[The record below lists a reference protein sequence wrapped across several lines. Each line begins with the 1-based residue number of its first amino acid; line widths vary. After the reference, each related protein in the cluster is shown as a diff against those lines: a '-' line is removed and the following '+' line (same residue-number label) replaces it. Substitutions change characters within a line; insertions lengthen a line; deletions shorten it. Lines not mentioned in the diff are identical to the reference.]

1 MSRKSRLGATAG
13 WAVAALLTLLVLLP
27 AGASARSQQFGAFT
41 PGDPYSGT
49 SGAAALEAATGRRVD
64 IVNWYQ
70 NWGGGSWISSMQSTL
85 IATVTGSGRTPL
97 LTWEPWA
104 PDGGAN
110 QPAYALSRIAG
121 GSFDAYISACAL
133 ALKVIGAPVYLRPMH
148 EMNGNWYPWN
158 AGVNGN
164 TPATF
169 VQAWRHIVDIFRD
182 RGASNVRF
190 VWSPNNIDVPASNRM
205 ESFYPGDAY
214 VDVLAVDGYNW
225 GAGTPEFG
233 GWQSFSKVFMDAY
246 ERLRALG
253 PQPIWIAEVATSADG
268 GDKAAWIR
276 DMFAR
281 AATMD
286 RLEAIVWFNENKER
300 DWRAVPTP
308 DLAAAFAP
316 GAASSAGDAG
326 AAATT
331 SRKPK
336 LTLMF
341 ARRARAGRKATVRW
355 RATGA
360 ARVTR
365 WQTYLNGRR
374 VRTVTRKAPRIARR
388 YVARPGSYRWK
399 VVGHDRHGRTVV
411 SASRAFRV
419 VR

>member
-1 MSRKSRLGATAG
+1 MSRKTCLGATSAC
-13 WAVAALLTLLVLLP
+13 AVALITLLLLLP

-49 SGAAALEAATGRRVD
+49 SGAATLEAATGRHVD

-70 NWGGGSWISSMQSTL
+70 NWGGGNWISSMQSTL
-85 IATVTGSGRTPL
+85 IATVTGSARTPL

-104 PDGGAN
+104 PDGGTN
-110 QPAYALSRIAG
+110 QPTYALSRIAG
-121 GSFDAYISACAL
+121 GSFDGYISAWAL

-169 VQAWRHIVDIFRD
+169 IQAWRRIVDIFRD
-182 RGASNVRF
+182 TGASNVRF

-205 ESFYPGDAY
+205 ENFYPGDGY

-246 ERLRALG
+246 DRLRAIG
-253 PQPIWIAEVATSADG
+253 PQPIWIAEVATTDDG

-276 DMFAR
+276 DMFAK

-286 RLEAIVWFNENKER
+286 RLDAIVWFNESKER
-300 DWRAVPTP
+300 DWRAAPTP
-308 DLAAAFAP
+308 QIAAAFAP
-316 GAASSAGDAG
+316 GAAPAGG
-326 AAATT
+326 ATAANA
-331 SRKPK
+331 RKPK
-336 LTLMF
+336 LTLMT

-360 ARVTR
+360 SRVIR
-365 WQTYLNGRR
+365 WRTYLNGRS
-374 VRTVTRKAPRIARR
+374 VRTVSRSAPRVAQR
-388 YVARPGSYRWK
+388 YVARPGRYRWR
-399 VVGHDRHGRTVV
+399 VVGHDRHGHTVV